1 MCGYVA
7 IIWVWVLITWKS
19 GNESTKY
26 NIFLLKIDGPKMVFL
41 QRWSVVIIKLWIVA
55 ITYLTKIVQQFE
67 SKKGVNL
74 VGETVGCKFDE
85 GEIIVI
91 RG

>member
-1 MCGYVA
+1 
-7 IIWVWVLITWKS
+7 
-19 GNESTKY
+19 
-26 NIFLLKIDGPKMVFL
+26 
-41 QRWSVVIIKLWIVA
+41 VVIIKLWILA

-91 RG
+91 RGKEMFVIHSTIATTD